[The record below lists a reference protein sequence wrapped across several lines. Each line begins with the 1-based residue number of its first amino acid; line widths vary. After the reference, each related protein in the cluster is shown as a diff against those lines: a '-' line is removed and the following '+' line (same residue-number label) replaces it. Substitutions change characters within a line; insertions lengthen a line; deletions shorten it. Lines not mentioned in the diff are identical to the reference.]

1 MGLGQHIVSVGVL
14 RSSLIAVLSETLRWF
29 SYYALLKSRLV
40 SLARSMTAIFR
51 ISHESLGLTLEWLS
65 HVNKVP
71 MWLLRRR
78 RVFHAVAVWH
88 TINLINHAIAH
99 VVSEHIAQELVVA
112 ASMLWLIVLQSV
124 VRSLRVVVVA
134 LSDGQ
139 SSPCWLLCQ
148 LLRSVDCAGVLPRW
162 IRMTVLALDTF
173 AWEWALVQ
181 KVLAIAIVT
190 LC

>member
-71 MWLLRRR
+71 MWLLRSR